1 MKKLFSILLLAVIA
15 TSVQA
20 QGQGQGR
27 GQGRWQRP
35 PQGEQQFSPEKFEAQ
50 MQEFITKEAKLTP
63 EDAAKFFPLYKEMQ
77 DKQRKLFARQ
87 RELANVKPSDEQG
100 CLNVIKE
107 SDEID
112 LELKRIQQNYH
123 KRFISMLSASKL
135 YDIMQA
141 EQRFYRHMMRDWGR
155 GGGQFGQFGGQFGQF
170 GQWPQQN
177 RQGQQQNRQWPQQ
190 QQNGQWQRPQRPQR

>member
-1 MKKLFSILLLAVIA
+1 
-15 TSVQA
+15 
-20 QGQGQGR
+20 
-27 GQGRWQRP
+27 
-35 PQGEQQFSPEKFEAQ
+35 
-50 MQEFITKEAKLTP
+50 MQEYITKEANLTP
-63 EDAAKFFPLYKEMQ
+63 EDATKFFPLYKEMQ

-123 KRFISMLSASKL
+123 KRFISLLSASKL

-141 EQRFYRHMMRDWGR
+141 EQRFYRHLMRDWGR

-170 GQWPQQN
+170 GQWPQQPN
-177 RQGQQQNRQWPQQ
+177 RQGQQQNRQWQRQ
-190 QQNGQWQRPQRPQR
+190 QRPQR